1 MLSHSVVSDSLWPF
15 GLQPTR
21 LLCPWDFLGK
31 NTGVGCDFLLQGI
44 FPTQGSNHLLLCLL
58 HCRQFLYPLSHQES
72 PLTSIRTSILC
83 MANKNQISLSTYIQ
97 NPGSKHVSV
106 GAQSWLW
113 KETSGL
119 DVLVGPGRL
128 TCHYFDLKMYLLI
141 DNGINIPL

>member
-1 MLSHSVVSDSLWPF
+1 
-15 GLQPTR
+15 
-21 LLCPWDFLGK
+21 
-31 NTGVGCDFLLQGI
+31 
-44 FPTQGSNHLLLCLL
+44 
-58 HCRQFLYPLSHQES
+58 
-72 PLTSIRTSILC
+72 